1 MSEPVFAA
9 IYAVLW
15 AVLFG
20 FLFRLGRQSGELQ
33 RGSLKSGIFAS
44 PAGCALSSTG

>member
-15 AVLFG
+15 ALLFV
-20 FLFRLGRQSGELQ
+20 FLFRLGRQSKELQ
-33 RGSLKSGIFAS
+33 GTIRRIKRHLHSGWPDPEA
-44 PAGCALSSTG
+44 

>member
-33 RGSLKSGIFAS
+33 RTIRRRKPEIGYIRVARRVR
-44 PAGCALSSTG
+44 P